1 MAEDRSLSGF
11 IRSQNKTKL
20 TIELE
25 MIKELDE
32 LIGTKT
38 SDYGPVCEV
47 IDLVFDV
54 TGYAKAHIPGGE
66 AQVAGRCLSKLVRYL
81 NLRAKEVSTGSL
93 PNTES
98 LEDSLRDFL
107 GETVRLFGECQANR
121 GTKILH
127 VSPSEKKVG

>member
-1 MAEDRSLSGF
+1 MVEDRSLSGF
-11 IRSQNKTKL
+11 IRNQNRTKL
-20 TIELE
+20 TLELE
-25 MIKELDE
+25 MVKELDTLFQE
-32 LIGTKT
+32 KT
-38 SDYGPVCEV
+38 TDYGPVCEV

-66 AQVAGRCLSKLVRYL
+66 AQVAGRCLAKLVRYL

-107 GETVRLFGECQANR
+107 GEAIRLYGESQANR
-121 GTKILH
+121 GMKIVH
-127 VSPSEKKVG
+127 VNPEKKAG

>member
-11 IRSQNKTKL
+11 IRNQNNKKLHLELEIVEELDSLLKTK
-20 TIELE
+20 TE
-25 MIKELDE
+25 
-32 LIGTKT
+32 
-38 SDYGPVCEV
+38 DYGPVCEV

-66 AQVAGRCLSKLVRYL
+66 AQVAGRCLAKLVRYL

-107 GETVRLFGECQANR
+107 GETVRLWGEAMANR
-121 GTKILH
+121 GVKIVQSSLQ
-127 VSPSEKKVG
+127 EKKVS